1 MKRFFTRRRKGAKEK
16 IEPKHPRFVGYAVD
30 DAVNA
35 VLDQVLAD
43 EAKNLSAFA
52 PLRETFDPTR
62 ITDIRRQAGP

>member
-1 MKRFFTRRRKGAKEK
+1 MKRFFTRRRKGPKEK
-16 IEPKHPRFVGYAVD
+16 IEPKHPRYVGYAVD

-43 EAKNLSAFA
+43 EAKNLRAFA
-52 PLRETFDPTR
+52 PLGETFDPTR

>member
-1 MKRFFTRRRKGAKEK
+1 MRLTMQL
-16 IEPKHPRFVGYAVD
+16 
-30 DAVNA
+30 NA
-35 VLDQVLAD
+35 MLDQVLAD